1 MFTTVNYLKQLQEPM
16 LRHKKTIFGTIAL
29 ILVTFVLMQS
39 CSVDYLSSVI
49 PGWNTIL
56 FPKMLFT
63 RIVGLW
69 LVVVLL
75 IYFFL
80 LRKETSST
88 TAYTYLIMTVPFI
101 LCDALLSLSNFF
113 GNILYVCIPLFCI
126 AIISFVVAQIIFV
139 IKLFSYT
146 IKNRSK

>member
-1 MFTTVNYLKQLQEPM
+1 M
-16 LRHKKTIFGTIAL
+16 LRHKNTIFGTIAL
-29 ILVTFVLMQS
+29 MVVTFVLMQS
-39 CSVDYLSSVI
+39 SSADYLSSVI

-88 TAYTYLIMTVPFI
+88 TAYTYLIMTVPAI
-101 LCDALLSLSNFF
+101 LCDVLLSFPDIF
-113 GNILYVCIPLFCI
+113 GGVILYACLPLFLI
-126 AIISFVVAQIIFV
+126 TIIPFVVAQIIFV